1 MKISFLLFHPQAKG
15 NFCAPFFSLS
25 LSLSLPLIFWGEKKK
40 VCPRE
45 LYRWKALKRRR
56 EQIEEAQARAL
67 AKTYRRETFSSVAS
81 DSFSQS
87 QNLSVFVLPWSLRY
101 ICPKSHTSLFS
112 TLWWNTSARL
122 NRWRQFHPRYPTMVD
137 PFSSFLSLSLY
148 CFVVLSEFSTRSV
161 RVWWWFFFCKWR
173 RLVVVN
179 FFWDFSPFPDALLS
193 DCAWAFVGGVKKFWE
208 LLSQQMLKS
217 SSLEKNHVNAKKFL
231 TSFENDPNSA

>member
-25 LSLSLPLIFWGEKKK
+25 LSLPLMFWGEKKK

-56 EQIEEAQARAL
+56 EQIEEAQAHAL
-67 AKTYRRETFSSVAS
+67 VKTYRRETFSSVAS

-161 RVWWWFFFCKWR
+161 RDWWFFFSSG
-173 RLVVVN
+173 VVWSLTFSR
-179 FFWDFSPFPDALLS
+179 FFSSSFARWPFFCFCGL
-193 DCAWAFVGGVKKFWE
+193 CAWGSTKKCE
-208 LLSQQMLKS
+208 LLSADAEEFFRKS
-217 SSLEKNHVNAKKFL
+217 RERKKNPHFFWKRP
-231 TSFENDPNSA
+231 E